1 MHYIINLTFD
11 NINIIVYNS
20 RGGDHVTISTKIKL
34 AAKYAGISEAELA
47 RRFGVTPQ
55 NLNNRLK
62 VDRFTTEDL
71 QALARLLGGEFE
83 FAIVFPD
90 GTKI

>member
-1 MHYIINLTFD
+1 MD
-11 NINIIVYNS
+11 
-20 RGGDHVTISTKIKL
+20 ISTKIKL

-62 VDRFTTEDL
+62 VDRFTTGDIER
-71 QALARLLGGEFE
+71 LARMLGGTFE
-83 FAIVFPD
+83 YKIIFHD
-90 GTKI
+90 GTEI

>member
-1 MHYIINLTFD
+1 MRCARRVVRLTW
-11 NINIIVYNS
+11 
-20 RGGDHVTISTKIKL
+20 RGQQTVDISTKIKL

-62 VDRFTTEDL
+62 VDRFTTGDIER
-71 QALARLLGGEFE
+71 LARMLGGAFE
-83 FAIVFPD
+83 YKITFPD
-90 GTKI
+90 GTEI

>member
-1 MHYIINLTFD
+1 MI
-11 NINIIVYNS
+11 YNP
-20 RGGDHVTISTKIKL
+20 VEVMKMNISTKIKL

-55 NLNNRLK
+55 NLNNRFK

-71 QALARLLGGEFE
+71 EKLAELIGGKFYYGISFE
-83 FAIVFPD
+83 D

>member
-1 MHYIINLTFD
+1 MN
-11 NINIIVYNS
+11 
-20 RGGDHVTISTKIKL
+20 ISTKIKL

-55 NLNNRLK
+55 NLNNRFK

-71 QALARLLGGEFE
+71 EKLAELLETTPPEELHTIPVEETWLDGER
-83 FAIVFPD
+83 VY
-90 GTKI
+90 GK

>member
-1 MHYIINLTFD
+1 MKMN
-11 NINIIVYNS
+11 
-20 RGGDHVTISTKIKL
+20 ISTKIKL

-55 NLNNRLK
+55 NLNNRFK

-71 QALARLLGGEFE
+71 EKLAELLGGKFYYGISFE
-83 FAIVFPD
+83 D

>member
-1 MHYIINLTFD
+1 M
-11 NINIIVYNS
+11 VYNP
-20 RGGDHVTISTKIKL
+20 VEVMKMNISTKIKL

-55 NLNNRLK
+55 NLNNRFK

-71 QALARLLGGEFE
+71 EKLAELLGGEFYYGIS
-83 FAIVFPD
+83 FKD

>member
-1 MHYIINLTFD
+1 M
-11 NINIIVYNS
+11 NISI
-20 RGGDHVTISTKIKL
+20 KIKL
-34 AAKYAGISEAELA
+34 AAKYAGVSEAELA

-62 VDRFTTEDL
+62 VDRFTTADL
-71 QALARLLGGEFE
+71 EKLANHLGGEFVYYIE
-83 FAIVFPD
+83 FEN

>member
-1 MHYIINLTFD
+1 M
-11 NINIIVYNS
+11 
-20 RGGDHVTISTKIKL
+20 TISTKIKL

-83 FAIVFPD
+83 FTIVFPD

>member
-1 MHYIINLTFD
+1 MI
-11 NINIIVYNS
+11 YNP
-20 RGGDHVTISTKIKL
+20 VEVMKMNISTKIKL

-55 NLNNRLK
+55 NLNNRFK

-71 QALARLLGGEFE
+71 EKLAELLGGKFYYGISFE
-83 FAIVFPD
+83 D

>member
-1 MHYIINLTFD
+1 MRMN
-11 NINIIVYNS
+11 
-20 RGGDHVTISTKIKL
+20 ISTKIKL

-55 NLNNRLK
+55 NLNNRFK

-71 QALARLLGGEFE
+71 EKLAELLGGEFYYGIS
-83 FAIVFPD
+83 FKD

>member
-1 MHYIINLTFD
+1 MKVN
-11 NINIIVYNS
+11 
-20 RGGDHVTISTKIKL
+20 ISTKIKL

-55 NLNNRLK
+55 NLNNRFK

-71 QALARLLGGEFE
+71 EKLAELLGGEFYYGIS
-83 FAIVFPD
+83 FKD

>member
-1 MHYIINLTFD
+1 M
-11 NINIIVYNS
+11 
-20 RGGDHVTISTKIKL
+20 TISTKIKL

-62 VDRFTTEDL
+62 VDRFTTEDIERL
-71 QALARLLGGEFE
+71 CDLLGGKFE
-83 FAIVFPD
+83 FTVTFPD
-90 GTKI
+90 GTRI

>member
-1 MHYIINLTFD
+1 MN
-11 NINIIVYNS
+11 
-20 RGGDHVTISTKIKL
+20 ISTKIKL

-71 QALARLLGGEFE
+71 KKLAQLIGGKFEYYIEFG
-83 FAIVFPD
+83 D